1 MLEGRR
7 AGLVQASLLIAIGAA
22 TGWLLAPGSRDLVAL
37 HGQISALRA
46 TLESSELRRQ
56 RLEERIVPAS
66 GAPERRLDPPA
77 AAVLAG
83 LRITPAGENRWRG
96 VLEGVEFL
104 PATDRFHPAA
114 YPELAR
120 LGILVQLCG
129 SDAVRLLARAPGGD
143 AALAKRRS
151 ERIRDYLVRS
161 FDLDPD
167 RIDLAAA
174 DPGIAGV
181 PVEFEISRP

>member
-1 MLEGRR
+1 MLEARR
-7 AGLVQASLLIAIGAA
+7 AGLIQASLLIAIGAA
-22 TGWLLAPGSRDLVAL
+22 TGWLLAPGSRDLMAL
-37 HGQISALRA
+37 HGQVQALRA
-46 TLESSELRRQ
+46 TLESSELQRH

-66 GAPERRLDPPA
+66 GERRLDPPA
-77 AAVLAG
+77 AAALAG
-83 LRITPAGENRWRG
+83 LRITPLGGDRWRG
-96 VLEGVEFL
+96 VLDGVEFL

-129 SDAVRLLARAPGGD
+129 SETIRLLARAPSGD
-143 AALAKRRS
+143 PALAQRRT

-161 FDLDPD
+161 FDLDPG

-174 DPGIAGV
+174 DPAAAGA
-181 PVEFEISRP
+181 PVEFEISRR

>member
-7 AGLVQASLLIAIGAA
+7 AGLLQASLLIAIGAA

-37 HGQISALRA
+37 NREVRTLRA
-46 TLESSELRRQ
+46 TLELSEAQRQ

-66 GAPERRLDPPA
+66 GVAERRLDPPA
-77 AAVLAG
+77 AAALAG
-83 LRITPAGENRWRG
+83 LRLSPAGENRWRG

-129 SDAVRLLARAPGGD
+129 TDSVRLVAHAPGGD
-143 AALAKRRS
+143 AALAQRRT

-167 RIDLAAA
+167 RIVLAAA
-174 DPGIAGV
+174 DPGLAGV
-181 PVEFEISRP
+181 PVAFEISRR

>member
-7 AGLVQASLLIAIGAA
+7 AGLVEASLLIVMGAA
-22 TGWLLAPGSRDLVAL
+22 TGWLLAPGSRDFVAL
-37 HGQISALRA
+37 HGQINALRA

-56 RLEERIVPAS
+56 RLEERIIPAS
-66 GAPERRLDPPA
+66 GATERPMDPPA
-77 AAVLAG
+77 AAALAG
-83 LRITPAGENRWRG
+83 LRITPAGQNRWRG
-96 VLEGVEFL
+96 VLAGVEFL
-104 PATDRFHPAA
+104 PASDRFHPAA

-129 SDAVRLLARAPGGD
+129 SDTVHLLARAPGGD
-143 AALAKRRS
+143 PALATRRT

-174 DPGIAGV
+174 DPQFDGA